1 MEKPM
6 AQLSAGLDAAHLR
19 ARLMAAEPMQR
30 VAALHALECELAR
43 NPNPPGSRL
52 AQAVTDFVARGM
64 PFYSIEDE
72 YYLAW
77 VERAVQYWERLQREP
92 MAPKPPAL
100 GRERRR
106 VVRLAGAAP

>member
-1 MEKPM
+1 M
-6 AQLSAGLDAAHLR
+6 AQLSAGLDAVHLR
-19 ARLMAAEPMQR
+19 ARLMAAEPTQR

-52 AQAVTDFVARGM
+52 AQAVSDFVARGM
-64 PFYSIEDE
+64 PFYSIADE
-72 YYLAW
+72 HYLAW